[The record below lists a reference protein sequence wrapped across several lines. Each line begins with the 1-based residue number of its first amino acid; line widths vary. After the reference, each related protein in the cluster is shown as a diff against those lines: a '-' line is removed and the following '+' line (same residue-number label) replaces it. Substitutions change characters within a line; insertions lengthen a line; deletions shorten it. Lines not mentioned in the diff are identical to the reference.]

1 MFVRDLLA
9 VKGRDVATISQERS
23 VTDALAVL
31 RDRGIG
37 AVVVTGREGPL
48 VGILSERDVVRALVE
63 HGGATLELAVADLMS
78 TTVTTC
84 TQETSLNDLMATM
97 TDQHIR
103 HVPVLDEGR
112 LAGLVSIGDV
122 VKARVDELE
131 HVRRELLDY
140 VNAR

>member
-9 VKGRDVATISQERS
+9 VKGHDVATISMERT
-23 VTDALAVL
+23 VGDAIAML
-31 RDRGIG
+31 RERDIG

-48 VGILSERDVVRALVE
+48 VGILSERDVVRALVS
-63 HGGATLELAVADLMS
+63 HGVATIDLPVAELMS
-78 TTVTTC
+78 ATVTTC

-103 HVPVLDEGR
+103 HVPVVDDGHLS
-112 LAGLVSIGDV
+112 GLVSIGDV

-131 HVRRELLDY
+131 NVRRELLDY

>member
-9 VKGRDVATISQERS
+9 VKGRDVATISMERT
-23 VTDALAVL
+23 VGDAIAML
-31 RDRGIG
+31 RERDIG
-37 AVVVTGREGPL
+37 AVVVTGGQGPL
-48 VGILSERDVVRALVE
+48 AGILSERDVVRALVG
-63 HGGATLELAVADLMS
+63 HGATTLELPVSTLMS
-78 TTVTTC
+78 ATVTTC
-84 TQETSLNDLMATM
+84 TQDTSLNDLMATM
-97 TDQHIR
+97 TDRHIR

-131 HVRRELLDY
+131 AVRRELLDY

>member
-1 MFVRDLLA
+1 MFVRDLLT
-9 VKGRDVATISQERS
+9 VKGREVATISKERS
-23 VTDALAVL
+23 VGDALAVL

-37 AVVVTGREGPL
+37 AVVVTGLEGPL
-48 VGILSERDVVRALVE
+48 AGILSERDVVRALVE
-63 HGGATLELAVADLMS
+63 HGADTLELSVADLMS
-78 TTVTTC
+78 ATVTTC
-84 TQETSLNDLMATM
+84 TEETSLNDLMSTM

-103 HVPVLDEGR
+103 HVPVVDAGR
-112 LAGLVSIGDV
+112 LVGLVSIGDV